1 MYRVR
6 GWKAWSGVSHPN
18 LLSRREDRWS
28 TAAPSWI
35 WVVRDIPVLQAEMGV
50 MTRAQSSLTRPAASR
65 TAPGQ
70 QQLFCQEGN
79 QVDLGAG

>member
-1 MYRVR
+1 MYRER
-6 GWKAWSGVSHPN
+6 GWKWWSGGSHPN
-18 LLSRREDRWS
+18 ILSSREDPCS

-35 WVVRDIPVLQAEMGV
+35 WVVRDIPDLQAEMGT
-50 MTRAQSSLTRPAASR
+50 MTHAQSSLTRPVASH